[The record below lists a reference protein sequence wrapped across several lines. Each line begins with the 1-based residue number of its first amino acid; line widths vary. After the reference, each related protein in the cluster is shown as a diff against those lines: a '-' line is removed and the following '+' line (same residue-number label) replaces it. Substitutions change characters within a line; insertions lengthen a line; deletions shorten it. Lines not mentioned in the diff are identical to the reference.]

1 MDDDIQEGG
10 DPAEAFD
17 RLRAVVE
24 GQDRELALLRRA
36 VEGLAAERA
45 HIDVPDYS
53 ETLGR
58 MQQSVNA
65 TASGLAAIN
74 DVIARSPALAMTP
87 EQMAQR
93 IAAAGSVARRE
104 DQAALAKAGEDKAR
118 VMAELRAVAGSAWT
132 RADQKNRQLWFGLGG
147 AAIGILVWSILPG
160 LVAREIAP
168 ASWQWPERIAART
181 LDLPKWEAGQ
191 RLMRAAAPDAFANIA
206 AADRIITA
214 NRKAVQACYTK
225 AVKAKKTVRC
235 TIEINRDDTQPSGPR
250 TGSSSRYVHGKEA
263 QH

>member
-1 MDDDIQEGG
+1 MDDDMQEGG

-17 RLRAVVE
+17 RLRAAIE

-58 MQQSVNA
+58 MQQGVDA
-65 TASGLAAIN
+65 TAERIAAIN

-93 IAAAGSVARRE
+93 IAAAGNAARRE

-118 VMAELRAVAGSAWT
+118 VMAELRAIAGSAWT

-147 AAIGILVWSILPG
+147 VAIGILAWTILPG
-160 LVAREIAP
+160 LVARDVAP
-168 ASWQWPERIAART
+168 ASWQWPERMAART
-181 LDLPKWEAGQ
+181 LDMPMWEGGQ
-191 RLMRAAAPDAFANIA
+191 RMMRTAAPDAFSNIA
-206 AADRIITA
+206 AGDRIVTA
-214 NRKAVQACYTK
+214 NREAIERCRRAAIKTGKPVQC
-225 AVKAKKTVRC
+225 TVRIG
-235 TIEINRDDTQPSGPR
+235 TKRSQR
-250 TGSSSRYVHGKEA
+250 
-263 QH
+263 

>member
-1 MDDDIQEGG
+1 MADDIQEGG

-17 RLRAVVE
+17 RLRAVIE

-58 MQQSVNA
+58 MQQGVDA
-65 TASGLAAIN
+65 TAERIAVIN

-93 IAAAGSVARRE
+93 IAAAGNAARRE

-118 VMAELRAVAGSAWT
+118 VVAELRAIAGSAWT
-132 RADQKNRQLWFGLGG
+132 RAEQKNRQLWFGLGG
-147 AAIGILVWSILPG
+147 VAIGILAWAILPG
-160 LVAREIAP
+160 LVAREVAP
-168 ASWQWPERIAART
+168 ASWLWPERMAARSLR
-181 LDLPKWEAGQ
+181 LDTWTASRRLAAVSQPGIWNTMVAGAVIVQ
-191 RLMRAAAPDAFANIA
+191 ENRKTVDDCRNAAARASEP
-206 AADRIITA
+206 
-214 NRKAVQACYTK
+214 
-225 AVKAKKTVRC
+225 VRC
-235 TIEINRDDTQPSGPR
+235 TVKIRPEEP
-250 TGSSSRYVHGKEA
+250 
-263 QH
+263 

>member
-58 MQQSVNA
+58 MQQGVDA
-65 TASGLAAIN
+65 TAELIAVIN
-74 DVIARSPALAMTP
+74 DVIARSPALAITP

-93 IAAAGSVARRE
+93 IAAAGNAARRE

-118 VMAELRAVAGSAWT
+118 VMAELRSLAGSAWT
-132 RADQKNRQLWFGLGG
+132 RTDQKNRQLWFGMGG
-147 AAIGILVWSILPG
+147 AAIGILAWTILPG

-181 LDLPKWEAGQ
+181 LDLPRWEAGQ
-191 RLMRAAAPDAFANIA
+191 QLMRSAAPDAFANIA
-206 AADRIITA
+206 AGDRIVTA
-214 NRKAVQACYTK
+214 NRVVLEACRKRAIRTH
-225 AVKAKKTVRC
+225 APVRC
-235 TIEINRDDTQPSGPR
+235 TISINDRGGR
-250 TGSSSRYVHGKEA
+250 
-263 QH
+263 

>member
-17 RLRAVVE
+17 RLRAVIE

-45 HIDVPDYS
+45 HIDVPDYT

-58 MQQSVNA
+58 MQQGMDA
-65 TASGLAAIN
+65 TAERIAAIN
-74 DVIARSPALAMTP
+74 DVIARSPTLAMAP

-118 VMAELRAVAGSAWT
+118 IMAELRAIAGSAWT
-132 RADQKNRQLWFGLGG
+132 RADQNNRQLWFGLGG
-147 AAIGILVWSILPG
+147 AVAGIFAWAILPG
-160 LVAREIAP
+160 LVAREVAP
-168 ASWQWPERIAART
+168 ASWRWPERMAARS
-181 LDLPKWEAGQ
+181 LDLPMWEGGQ
-191 RLMRAAAPDAFANIA
+191 RMMRAASAQAYAAIA
-206 AADRIITA
+206 AGDRIITA
-214 NRKAVQACYTK
+214 NRQVLETCRKRAN
-225 AVKAKKTVRC
+225 KTREEVRC
-235 TIEINRDDTQPSGPR
+235 TISVAPVVS
-250 TGSSSRYVHGKEA
+250 
-263 QH
+263 

>member
-17 RLRAVVE
+17 RLRAVIE

-45 HIDVPDYS
+45 HIDVPDYT

-58 MQQSVNA
+58 MQQGVDA
-65 TASGLAAIN
+65 TADRIAVIN

-93 IAAAGSVARRE
+93 IAAAGNAARRE

-118 VMAELRAVAGSAWT
+118 VMAELRTIAGSAWT

-147 AAIGILVWSILPG
+147 VAAGILAWAILPG
-160 LVAREIAP
+160 LVAREVAP
-168 ASWQWPERIAART
+168 ASWQWPERMAARM
-181 LDLPKWEAGQ
+181 LDLPRWEAGQ
-191 RLMRAAAPDAFANIA
+191 RMMRAAAPDAFANIA
-206 AADRIITA
+206 ASDRIVTA
-214 NRKAVQACYTK
+214 NRVVLEACRKRAVRTHK
-225 AVKAKKTVRC
+225 PVRC
-235 TIEINRDDTQPSGPR
+235 TIGVSDREL
-250 TGSSSRYVHGKEA
+250 
-263 QH
+263 

>member
-58 MQQSVNA
+58 MQQGVDA
-65 TASGLAAIN
+65 TTERIAVIN

-93 IAAAGSVARRE
+93 IAAAGNTARRE

-118 VMAELRAVAGSAWT
+118 VMAELRSLAGSAWT
-132 RADQKNRQLWFGLGG
+132 RVDQKNRQLWFGLGG
-147 AAIGILVWSILPG
+147 AAIGILAWSVLPG
-160 LVAREIAP
+160 LVARDVAP
-168 ASWQWPERIAART
+168 TSWQWPERMAART
-181 LDLPKWEAGQ
+181 LDLPRWEAGQ
-191 RLMRAAAPDAFANIA
+191 RMMQSASPTAFSAIVG
-206 AADRIITA
+206 ADRIVTA
-214 NRKAVQACYTK
+214 NRKVLRGAARPQSESAR
-225 AVKAKKTVRC
+225 RC
-235 TIEINRDDTQPSGPR
+235 DARSGSRQKSDEHSYIN
-250 TGSSSRYVHGKEA
+250 SSL
-263 QH
+263 